1 MADAG
6 IGPANE
12 NTTKA
17 DAIVATTLLL
27 NPFTSN
33 SLPMKEY
40 YGTILI
46 TEYIYHDSNEKGQIF
61 KMVKILRKRNLI
73 ILGFIILLFGVYTI
87 DWSGTPQPVK
97 AVNHYLM
104 LVQKKNAQDAYQM
117 LYIQNSKSR
126 LYFETYKESVYSDPL
141 IEYKIKGSSKID
153 KKIYYVSTYIN
164 MDGWETDHTFEVR
177 KIDGKWKIVY

>member
-1 MADAG
+1 
-6 IGPANE
+6 
-12 NTTKA
+12 
-17 DAIVATTLLL
+17 
-27 NPFTSN
+27 
-33 SLPMKEY
+33 
-40 YGTILI
+40 
-46 TEYIYHDSNEKGQIF
+46 
-61 KMVKILRKRNLI
+61 
-73 ILGFIILLFGVYTI
+73 
-87 DWSGTPQPVK
+87 
-97 AVNHYLM
+97 
-104 LVQKKNAQDAYQM
+104 M